1 MQGQSCRPDAASHC
15 AWSAYRGHMPLIIL
29 WDIDHTL
36 IDNAG
41 VSKAIYATAFAA
53 LTGTAPP
60 LPAVTQGRTDRLIMR
75 DLFRAHAIAEPK
87 WPVIESALTEA
98 GLGHRDDLR
107 HRGMVLPGAREALT
121 AVSAVSGWVS
131 TALTGNIAANA
142 RLKLAAF
149 DLDRLLDLDV
159 GAYGADAEHRPNLV
173 AVARTRIRQ
182 ARAMPDDVPVVLI
195 GDTPR
200 DIEAAVKTGSEI
212 IAVST
217 GVHSQSELAAAAAPV
232 VLPDLSNTDALLAL
246 LISMSARRN
255 RFGTSRKRPRTRL
268 RGPSSP
274 SDDRISTLRSD

>member
-1 MQGQSCRPDAASHC
+1 
-15 AWSAYRGHMPLIIL
+15 MPLIIL

-41 VSKAIYATAFAA
+41 VSKEIYATAFTA
-53 LTGTAPP
+53 LTGTPPP

-75 DLFRAHAIAEPK
+75 DLFRAHAVTEPK

-98 GLGHRDDLR
+98 GLVHRDDLR
-107 HRGMVLPGAREALT
+107 RRGMVLPGAREALT
-121 AVSAVSGWVS
+121 AVSAFNGWVS

-149 DLDRLLDLDV
+149 DLDGLLDLGV
-159 GAYGADAEHRPNLV
+159 GAYGADAEQRPDLV

-182 ARAMPDDVPVVLI
+182 ARAMPDDVPVVLV

-200 DIEAAVKTGSEI
+200 DVEAALETSSEI

-217 GVHSQSELAAAAAPV
+217 GVHSQPELVAAAAPV
-232 VLPDLSNTDALLAL
+232 VLPDLSDTDALLAL
-246 LISMSARRN
+246 LTSMSARRN
-255 RFGTSRKRPRTRL
+255 RPGTSRKRPRTRL
-268 RGPSSP
+268 RGPAP
-274 SDDRISTLRSD
+274 SATIGSLPPIRRRRLT

>member
-1 MQGQSCRPDAASHC
+1 
-15 AWSAYRGHMPLIIL
+15 MPLIIL

-41 VSKAIYATAFAA
+41 VSKEIYAAAFTA
-53 LTGTAPP
+53 LTGTAAP

-75 DLFRAHAIAEPK
+75 DLFRAHAVAEPK
-87 WPVIESALTEA
+87 WPVIEAALTEA
-98 GLGHRDDLR
+98 GLMHRDDLR
-107 HRGMVLPGAREALT
+107 RRGIVLPGAREALT
-121 AVSAVSGWVS
+121 AVSAVNSWVS

-159 GAYGADAEHRPNLV
+159 GAYGADAEERPDLV

-182 ARAMPDDVPVVLI
+182 ARALPDDVPVVLV

-200 DIEAAVKTGSEI
+200 DVEAALKTSSEI

-217 GVHSQSELAAAAAPV
+217 GIHSQPELVAAAAPV
-232 VLPDLSNTDALLAL
+232 VLPDLTDTDALLAL
-246 LISMSARRN
+246 LTSMSARRN
-255 RFGTSRKRPRTRL
+255 RSGTSQKRPRTRL
-268 RGPSSP
+268 RGPRST
-274 SDDRISTLRSD
+274 SDDRISTGHSG